1 MQNHLIWNIFIVL
14 SKISVMGYFSHSIFV
29 KKYKF
34 HIRIKK
40 YQLIKI
46 FEIHLA
52 IKYIV
57 GWVQDWCTLT
67 KLLPHIIYACIINLK
82 LVWPKSNIHRYGFL
96 GLEALQLARPRAL
109 HVHACAPQLEGELQ
123 SLKNDTYEC
132 WILVRPAL
140 ARCNKARFSLKLAT
154 LRDSSAPPAG

>member
-1 MQNHLIWNIFIVL
+1 MAFDTKKGYGLLSHKLVQDRLIWNILVGL
-14 SKISVMGYFSHSIFV
+14 TKISLMGYFSHSIFD

-57 GWVQDWCTLT
+57 GWVQD
-67 KLLPHIIYACIINLK
+67 
-82 LVWPKSNIHRYGFL
+82 
-96 GLEALQLARPRAL
+96 
-109 HVHACAPQLEGELQ
+109 
-123 SLKNDTYEC
+123 
-132 WILVRPAL
+132 
-140 ARCNKARFSLKLAT
+140 
-154 LRDSSAPPAG
+154 